1 MRILRAAPADMGAI
15 ISQHLQKK
23 AARSEAPLFVFSSDV
38 AADSWSVWAVM
49 HPNESGVEA
58 VALDDFTAWDR
69 FKGSFL
75 AGQVAEKVCI
85 PALLRKL
92 FVRTL
97 IRENIGR
104 GFLYNIIPS
113 DDAES
118 AYAFTDWLSKILP
131 SLKLWHEKYMAFLQ
145 EEGLSAEDDGDGENK
160 GYLALY
166 TRYKDFLDKNNFFE
180 PAWLTPEFIEQK
192 KTIVIFFPELLED
205 FSDYEDVFAEA
216 ENVIAVELSAENEP
230 KHAPTAY
237 EYKDARSELRRTML
251 HLRALHEKGIGWTDM
266 ALSVPDLETYRPYI
280 RRECERYCIPVNI
293 RSGEPLT
300 KNCAGLIFS
309 QINDCYTSH
318 FSYDSVR
325 ALLQNEYLPWKEDLQ
340 GLKENLIREGNRLRT
355 ICSYE
360 EGEKRI
366 DSWEEALSAV
376 AQDQLELTLYRAI
389 KHEVTALCEAKTFSD
404 LHTAWLIFRQNFLS
418 ADFSEEANNILGRC
432 ISELKDIID
441 IEKRY
446 VEPLQ
451 LTVEK
456 PYAFF
461 LNELNAK
468 TYRPQEKLDGISVFP
483 YKLSA
488 AAQIPCQ
495 FVIDASQANLD
506 IPYRKLGFLN
516 AEKRKR
522 LLGEDA
528 ENHVNASSAFIRLYA
543 KSADDDVHFSYARD
557 SFSGF
562 AIAHNVL
569 QVLSD
574 KNPRAELDKED
585 FYKNEAERIRDESG
599 VEAAKITEVQK
610 KAFLDWA
617 ERTEGFE
624 KILPYKVSDRL
635 RKKITEKIATR
646 RHSDKIVVTQK
657 DLSLFYPCPR
667 NWLFSSILN
676 LREDSLDTSLMQPF
690 DMGNVNHKIL
700 ELFMGAMKGKYLPV
714 TNEDGLFDEEAAI
727 RERLHAYTVTAI
739 HSREMDFKDSPLVL
753 RTLESQTDLICQNL
767 INFLH
772 FLCKAPEKVSPD
784 KQNTQTALK
793 GFGGYRV
800 LDAEKDI
807 ALTNAEGIALF
818 GKIDCL
824 LADPETGALV
834 IIDYKN
840 STAAMP
846 KKADLLEDENGLLG
860 DFQIPMY
867 ARLVQEPLEAAYFYA
882 IKHCEKN
889 CVVDDYLG
897 LSKSAQE
904 AGMENPWHYDSFK
917 KNTLPLFDRYTA
929 DFAARVQAA
938 NFEPR
943 LPRQKQHAFVHVEP
957 YSVCAGCHFA
967 GICRTTFTLGER
979 KLGREEAD

>member
-1 MRILRAAPADMGAI
+1 MGQI
-15 ISQHLQKK
+15 IREYLKK
-23 AARSEAPLFVFSSDV
+23 KTEGAELLFVFPSDV
-38 AADSWSVWAVM
+38 AADSWSEWAAM
-49 HPNESGVEA
+49 KPEESGVEA

-69 FKGSFL
+69 FKGSYL
-75 AGQVAEKVCI
+75 AGNETEKQCI
-85 PALLRKL
+85 PALLRKI
-92 FVRTL
+92 FVRTI
-97 IRENIGR
+97 IRENIGEA
-104 GFLYNIIPS
+104 FLCNIVPS

-118 AYAFTDWLSKILP
+118 AYAFTDWLSKIIP
-131 SLKLWHEKYMAFLQ
+131 SLKLWHEKYEAMLKARQ
-145 EEGLSAEDDGDGENK
+145 KTEADDKDEENK
-160 GYLALY
+160 GYLELY
-166 TRYKDFLDKNNFFE
+166 RRYRDFLEKNNFFE
-180 PAWLTPEFIEQK
+180 PAWLTPEFIERK
-192 KTIVIFFPELLED
+192 KTIIIFYPELLED
-205 FSDYEDVFAEA
+205 FSDYEEVFADA
-216 ENVIAVELSAENEP
+216 DNVILVQVPDDDSQDKP
-230 KHAPTAY
+230 KAL
-237 EYKDARSELRRTML
+237 EYSDSRKELRRTILYLRSL
-251 HLRALHEKGIGWTDM
+251 HKKGVRWTDI
-266 ALSVPDLETYRPYI
+266 ALSIPDLETYRPYI
-280 RRECERYCIPVNI
+280 RRECERYCVPVNI

-325 ALLQNEYLPWKEDLQ
+325 ALLQNEYVPWKEDIAA
-340 GLKENLIREGNRLRT
+340 LKENLIREGNRLRT

-360 EGEKRI
+360 DEHERV
-366 DSWEEALSAV
+366 DSWDLALSQV
-376 AQDQLELTLYRAI
+376 PGDVREREFYLTL
-389 KHEVTALCEAKTFSD
+389 KHEVSAICEAKSFDD
-404 LHTAWLIFRQNFLS
+404 LHKAWLIFKQRFLS
-418 ADFSEEANNILGRC
+418 EDFSDEANNILGRC
-432 ISELKDIID
+432 ISELNDIID

-446 VEPLQ
+446 VSALE

-461 LNELNAK
+461 LNELSAK

-488 AAQIPCQ
+488 AAHIPYQ
-495 FVIDASQANLD
+495 FVIDASQTNLD
-506 IPYRKLGFLN
+506 IPFRKLGFLN

-522 LLGEDA
+522 LLGDEA

-562 AIAHNVL
+562 AIAHNAL
-569 QVLSD
+569 HVLSD

-599 VEAAKITEVQK
+599 MEAPKITEVQK

-700 ELFMGAMKGKYLPV
+700 ELFMGAMKGKYLPI

-753 RTLESQTDLICQNL
+753 RTLESQTDLICQNI

-943 LPRQKQHAFVHVEP
+943 LPRQKKHAFVHVEP